1 MRLSN
6 VSIIAVFFTEES
18 VSCDEDEVVSKVK
31 VKDKKPSFEHLLSH
45 WPTDVAGSYIWDET
59 VRREVKETKI
69 PEQEFNRKRSELLVP
84 GSQLNL
90 SEEEISHIPLLLI
103 QQPGCLGECMGLV
116 TLNFTFGITA
126 YVRCSL
132 ANVGCSLANFRFF
145 SLCLLDILDN
155 RRETSVGVGYGS
167 SWDIVLPSGWAMA
180 FWMALVYR
188 GARTG
193 GLQEGETLALEQG
206 VPFFPNDFPDTP
218 AGESYNAKL
227 KDDGEAKYKRYPPA
241 KRPNYDRL
249 GVKSPFSP
257 PWRELVKDWSC
268 CKEVSSSAADGP
280 TKSTSESTRTKI
292 IASDSPQ
299 MDDSVVQPP
308 YVSITMKDKV
318 GKISSDSRQHTQTNA
333 IANCSSPMVGSVVQT
348 LSVPDGTKE
357 ALTENTSDS
366 SKPNAI
372 SNESAKMV
380 GSVVQTLSVPDVAK
394 DATTESTGD
403 YSKTNAIASESA
415 QRVSSVVQSFY
426 ILRSRSKLSTL
437 RSFAARCKQRQT
449 GGSKQRKKMSQPPVP
464 LADFDLSSIVKSD
477 PNSLVCVL
485 LRMVNRSVPVP
496 NSAVAIPS
504 TEDTTR
510 LGKCRDFSGPLE
522 PLHKGP
528 QAQLAAKSLRN
539 SCAREILGFVS
550 SGHYSLSRGCG
561 FGVAFCALPGLVK
574 LLSCV
579 SETGEPVVLV
589 RGPSTQQYRFAHLTI
604 L

>member
-1 MRLSN
+1 M
-6 VSIIAVFFTEES
+6 
-18 VSCDEDEVVSKVK
+18 
-31 VKDKKPSFEHLLSH
+31 
-45 WPTDVAGSYIWDET
+45 
-59 VRREVKETKI
+59 KETEI

-84 GSQLNL
+84 GSQLDL

-103 QQPGCLGECMGLV
+103 QQPGCLGECMGLI
-116 TLNFTFGITA
+116 TLNFTFGIPA

-132 ANVGCSLANFRFF
+132 ANVGCSLANFRCF
-145 SLCLLDILDN
+145 SPCLLDILDN

-167 SWDIVLPSGWAMA
+167 GWDIILPSGWAMA
-180 FWMALVYR
+180 FWMALVYH

-193 GLQEGETLALEQG
+193 GLQEGKMLALKQG
-206 VPFFPNDFPDTP
+206 VPFFPHDFPDTP

-227 KDDGEAKYKRYPPA
+227 RDDGEAKYKRYQPA

-257 PWRELVKDWSC
+257 LWRELVKDWSS

-299 MDDSVVQPP
+299 MDVSVVQPP
-308 YVSITMKDKV
+308 HVSSTMKDKV

-403 YSKTNAIASESA
+403 YSKPNAIASESA

-426 ILRSRSKLSTL
+426 ILRSRSKLSAL

-464 LADFDLSSIVKSD
+464 LVDFDLSSIVKSD

-496 NSAVAIPS
+496 NSPVAIPS

-539 SCAREILGFVS
+539 SCAREIFGFVS
-550 SGHYSLSRGCG
+550 WGHYSLSRGCG

-574 LLSCV
+574 LLSCA
-579 SETGEPVVLV
+579 SDTGEPVVLV
-589 RGPSTQQYRFAHLTI
+589 RGPSTQQYTFAHLTI